1 MSATESL
8 RNIALVSQSG
18 AGKTSLAEAMLF
30 DAGVTTR
37 IGRVEDGNTVLD
49 HQPEEIRR
57 TSSVSAAFT
66 QFEWKKHTVNLI
78 DTPGDQNFLSE
89 TKGCMQAA
97 DLDIFVID
105 AVDGVKFQAEMTWE
119 YAKEYNQACMFV
131 INKMD
136 RERADFQRTFDDIAD
151 TLGNPHPVAI
161 QMPIGTEADFKGVI
175 DLLKMKAYMY
185 EGDGK
190 GKAQDIPADMKDD
203 AEMAREAM
211 IEILAEADDELIERF
226 LEGEELTD
234 VELTKALKAGM
245 SARIFAPVVCCA
257 ATANI
262 GVYLIMNF
270 AVEYGPN
277 PLESDGFAAIKDGA
291 EVAVKS
297 DPAAPFSAFV
307 VKTVADPYAGRLTVF
322 RIVTGSLGGDGTFY
336 NPNKDSKERFSQL
349 LVMNG
354 KDQKNVSGAETGSIV
369 AVAKLKDTYT
379 GDTMLAEGQNFTYKV
394 SEPLP
399 TLASFA
405 VFAKNKGE
413 EDKVH
418 SGLTRLQEEDP
429 SLRIERNA
437 ETKET
442 VLSGLGNLH
451 LDIAVEKIKRK
462 FNVDMELALPRIAY
476 RETVKKS
483 ARAQGRH
490 KKQSGGHGQFGD
502 CWIVLEPKPRGEG
515 FEYVDA
521 TVGGSIPKQYIPA
534 IEKGILETSARGV
547 VAGYPFV
554 DFKVT
559 VDDGSFHAVDSS
571 EMAFKTAG
579 SLAFKKAVTEAQPVL
594 LEPVMKVAIITPEE
608 FMGDIMG
615 DLNSRRGRVLGMD
628 SAGKNQV
635 VNAYVPMAEF
645 QSYAPDLRS
654 MTGGRGTYSME
665 FSHYDE
671 VPVNLA
677 EKIIAN
683 ANIEKDEE

>member
-8 RNIALVSQSG
+8 RNIALVSQSS

-30 DAGVTTR
+30 NAGVTKR
-37 IGRVEDGNTVLD
+37 IGRIEDGNTVMD
-49 HQPEEIRR
+49 YEPEEVKR
-57 TSSVSAAFT
+57 TSSLSAAFT
-66 QFEWKKHTVNLI
+66 QFDWKKHTISIV

-97 DLDIFVID
+97 DLDVFVID

-131 INKMD
+131 INKLD

-161 QMPIGTEADFKGVI
+161 QMPIGAEAGFKGII

-185 EGDGK
+185 AEDGK
-190 GKAQDIPADMKDD
+190 GKVQDIPADLLAD
-203 AEMAREAM
+203 AEAAREAM
-211 IEILAEADDELIERF
+211 IEVLAEADDDLIERF
-226 LEGEELTD
+226 LEGEEIKD
-234 VELTKALKAGM
+234 DELAKALKSGM
-245 SARIFAPVVCCA
+245 SARTFAPVVCCSS
-257 ATANI
+257 TCNI
-262 GVYLIMNF
+262 GVDLLLNF
-270 AVEYGPN
+270 VVDYGPS
-277 PLESDGFAAIKDGA
+277 PLESNGFVVIKDGKEELIKTDA
-291 EVAVKS
+291 T
-297 DPAAPFSAFV
+297 APFSAFV
-307 VKTVADPYAGRLTVF
+307 VKTVADPYAGRLTIF
-322 RIVTGSLGGDGTFY
+322 RIVTGSLNGEGTFY
-336 NPNKDSKERFSQL
+336 NPNRDAKERFSQL
-349 LVMNG
+349 LAMNG
-354 KDQKNVSGAETGSIV
+354 KDQKSVAGAEAGAIV

-379 GDTMLAEGQNFTYKV
+379 GDTMLAESQNFTYKV
-394 SEPLP
+394 SQPLP
-399 TLASFA
+399 TLSSFA

-413 EDKVH
+413 EDKVF
-418 SGLTRLQEEDP
+418 SALNRLREEDP
-429 SLRIERNA
+429 SLQIERNT

-451 LDIAVEKIKRK
+451 LDVAVEKIRRK
-462 FNVDMELALPRIAY
+462 FNVEMELALPRIAY

-521 TVGGSIPKQYIPA
+521 TVGGSIPRQYIPA

-579 SLAFKKAVTEAQPVL
+579 SLAFKKAVAEAQPVL
-594 LEPVMKVAIITPEE
+594 LEPIMKVAIITPEE

-654 MTGGRGTYSME
+654 MTGGRGTYSMA

-671 VPVNLA
+671 VPSSLA

-683 ANIEKDEE
+683 AHLEDEE